1 MKVTKV
7 LTRFASAPEDEQE
20 LRRVGRALGDELP
33 RHRLEVLR
41 SFRGGL
47 ARVPVPGA
55 SYAAGYVAGLL
66 DITAEY
72 ETHVRESADTQ
83 ELTRA
88 ALREDWRGVLAM
100 LAQGPKLPSELAA
113 GLGKDR
119 PSVTRMLK
127 RLRAAGLVQVYSS
140 DALDGRRR
148 PHRLTV
154 QGRRL
159 LDSLAAAGSSAL
171 PADVASGITV
181 AVGLFRHLLSHPASS
196 ADDLHAIARSAL
208 SDPEKASRA
217 VGEWVEQCKQAG
229 LLSQKEPASGLD
241 PAPSHAHVGAH
252 AGGHAEPAPAPF
264 DDASWH
270 RIPSILTELRKRD
283 RHVPLYVRTNDMAW
297 GAWAYALQNTDA
309 TGMSR
314 TIVNGDILA
323 QSIAPPA
330 QRFDL
335 IYDTP
340 DAIAMDRDEPTMR
353 AFWEQAR
360 EKFVVTA
367 AAEDVPDGFI
377 QLNLTPEKE

>member
-1 MKVTKV
+1 MKVNKV

-159 LDSLAAAGSSAL
+159 LDSLAAAGSSSL
-171 PADVASGITV
+171 SADVASGITV

-196 ADDLHAIARSAL
+196 ADDLHEIARSAL
-208 SDPEKASRA
+208 DNQEKASRA

-229 LLSQKEPASGLD
+229 LLSQREPDQASGLRPG
-241 PAPSHAHVGAH
+241 PAPSRAYL
-252 AGGHAEPAPAPF
+252 EPAPSPA

-283 RHVPLYVRTNDMAW
+283 RHVPLYVRTNDLAW

-335 IYDTP
+335 VYDTP

-377 QLNLTPEKE
+377 QLTLTPEKE

>member
-1 MKVTKV
+1 MKVKKV

-20 LRRVGRALGDELP
+20 LRRVGRALGSELP
-33 RHRLEVLR
+33 RHRVEVLR
-41 SFRGGL
+41 SFRSGL
-47 ARVPVPGA
+47 ARVPLPGA
-55 SYAAGYVAGLL
+55 SFASGYVAGLL

-127 RLRAAGLVQVYSS
+127 RLRAAGLIQAYSS

-159 LDSLAAAGSSAL
+159 LDSLAAAEGSAL
-171 PADVASGITV
+171 SADVASGITV
-181 AVGLFRHLLSHPASS
+181 AVGLFRHLLAHPTSS
-196 ADDLHAIARSAL
+196 ADDLHAVARSAL
-208 SDPEKASRA
+208 DDPEKASRA

-229 LLSQKEPASGLD
+229 LLSQRDPASG
-241 PAPSHAHVGAH
+241 PG
-252 AGGHAEPAPAPF
+252 PAPARPPAGIASLPAGTAPSPA

-283 RHVPLYVRTNDMAW
+283 RHVPLYVRTNDAAW
-297 GAWAYALQNTDA
+297 GAWAFALQNTDA

-323 QSIAPPA
+323 QSIAPPP

-335 IYDTP
+335 VYDAP

-367 AAEDVPDGFI
+367 AEEDVPDGFI
-377 QLNLTPEKE
+377 QLNLRPEKE

>member
-1 MKVTKV
+1 MKVKKV
-7 LTRFASAPEDEQE
+7 LTRFATAPEDEQE
-20 LRRVGRALGDELP
+20 LRRVGRALGNELP

-41 SFRGGL
+41 SFRGDL
-47 ARVPVPGA
+47 TRVPVPGA

-72 ETHVRESADTQ
+72 ETHVREAADTQ
-83 ELTRA
+83 DLARA

-119 PSVTRMLK
+119 PSLTRMLK

-159 LDSLAAAGSSAL
+159 LDSLAAAEDSAL
-171 PADVASGITV
+171 SADVASGITV
-181 AVGLFRHLLSHPASS
+181 AVGLFRHLLSHPTSS

-208 SDPEKASRA
+208 DDAEKASRA

-229 LLSQKEPASGLD
+229 LLSQQEPASGPRSG
-241 PAPSHAHVGAH
+241 PAPMPAH
-252 AGGHAEPAPAPF
+252 AKPASSPA

-270 RIPSILTELRKRD
+270 RIPWILTELRKRD
-283 RHVPLYVRTNDMAW
+283 RHVPLYVRTNDAAW

-335 IYDTP
+335 VYDTP

-353 AFWEQAR
+353 AFWEQAG

>member
-1 MKVTKV
+1 MKVNKV

-20 LRRVGRALGDELP
+20 LRRVGRALGGELP

-47 ARVPVPGA
+47 ARVPVPGT

-66 DITAEY
+66 DVTAEY

-171 PADVASGITV
+171 SADVASGITV

-196 ADDLHAIARSAL
+196 ADDLHEIARSAL
-208 SDPEKASRA
+208 DNPEKASRA

-229 LLSQKEPASGLD
+229 LLSQREPDQASGLRPG
-241 PAPSHAHVGAH
+241 PAPSRAYP
-252 AGGHAEPAPAPF
+252 EPAPSPA

-283 RHVPLYVRTNDMAW
+283 RHVPLYVRTNDLAW

-335 IYDTP
+335 VYDTP

-377 QLNLTPEKE
+377 QLTLTPEKE